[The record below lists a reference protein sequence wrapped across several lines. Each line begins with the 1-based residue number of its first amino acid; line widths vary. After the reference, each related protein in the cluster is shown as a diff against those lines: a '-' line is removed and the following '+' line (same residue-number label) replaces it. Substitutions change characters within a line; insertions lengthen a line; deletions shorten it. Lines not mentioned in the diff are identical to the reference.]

1 MTSDDA
7 SKRVYNE
14 REALRLW
21 SFVSEV
27 DWTERWIVALL
38 VFHVTMFAVAVLA
51 RRRLNMQFA
60 IFVILLSLVY
70 FSEDINTFAAQ
81 NWRAFSNQQYFD
93 SQGMFVSIVFS
104 MPILLNCLLIVCNWL
119 WRTNGALSQVMRQDL
134 TNKRREGSAK
144 KDE

>member
-1 MTSDDA
+1 MHPGA
-7 SKRVYNE
+7 
-14 REALRLW
+14 APPQ
-21 SFVSEV
+21 FCAQGV

-134 TNKRREGSAK
+134 TNKRRESSAK